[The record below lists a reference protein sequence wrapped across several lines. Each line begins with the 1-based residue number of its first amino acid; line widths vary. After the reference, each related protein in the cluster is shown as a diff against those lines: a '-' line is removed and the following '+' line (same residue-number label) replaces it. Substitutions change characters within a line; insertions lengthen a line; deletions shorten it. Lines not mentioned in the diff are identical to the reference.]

1 MFFFFFIEDLDNAKR
16 IHFHSLAIVLPLLLK
31 RASFDRSIDRFTS
44 TNQPRR
50 VGEELLFETKERF
63 TSPIHLREFSLFCH
77 EGSNYHGWRLQMH
90 DHPPWDT
97 LKTDDTSRARS
108 HFATSLPIVTD
119 LLRLVYIRR
128 AIKLR
133 SNYAVDDWQ
142 LVRGDPLTIP
152 VQQDPQRRLVETRT
166 DSLRHAFC
174 FELLSFVMLSFS
186 MIFSFFFFFFSSPS
200 SIVRRFVTFKRRR
213 FAAWVKS
220 SIRCVSVDD
229 IRDGSSLANGEKQIG
244 NLRRSWSETRLRKR
258 VNRPSR
264 ERIALLRRNIDPID
278 FAENLY
284 RRMWKRRGTPSSE
297 AWAGKIGGKKETT
310 NVARSEISAS
320 KILSAPSCIA

>member
-31 RASFDRSIDRFTS
+31 RASIDRSIDRFTS

-97 LKTDDTSRARS
+97 LETDDTSRARS

-186 MIFSFFFFFFSSPS
+186 MISSFFFFSSPS
-200 SIVRRFVTFKRRR
+200 SIVHRFVTFKRRR

-229 IRDGSSLANGEKQIG
+229 IRGGSSLENGEKQIG

-258 VNRPSR
+258 VNRAFATKHRPNRLGGKFIQADVETTRRGLPRAKPGRVKSAERKRRRTSR
-264 ERIALLRRNIDPID
+264 EARFPRVKSSQLLRVSHR
-278 FAENLY
+278 Y
-284 RRMWKRRGTPSSE
+284 
-297 AWAGKIGGKKETT
+297 KE
-310 NVARSEISAS
+310 R
-320 KILSAPSCIA
+320 